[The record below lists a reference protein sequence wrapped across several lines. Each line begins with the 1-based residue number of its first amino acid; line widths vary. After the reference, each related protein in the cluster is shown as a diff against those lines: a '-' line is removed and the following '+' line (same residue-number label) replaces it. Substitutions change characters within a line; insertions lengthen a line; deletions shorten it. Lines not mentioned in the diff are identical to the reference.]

1 MICIECSERYLG
13 YDDDDTMSSNEIG
26 TCDWCLEMEEQ
37 ERAEAECFFHTGFE
51 SLFEPQIKPDAIQ
64 LVLPF

>member
-37 ERAEAECFFHTGFE
+37 ERREAEYYLPEELGY
-51 SLFEPQIKPDAIQ
+51 LYEPQIKPDAIQ